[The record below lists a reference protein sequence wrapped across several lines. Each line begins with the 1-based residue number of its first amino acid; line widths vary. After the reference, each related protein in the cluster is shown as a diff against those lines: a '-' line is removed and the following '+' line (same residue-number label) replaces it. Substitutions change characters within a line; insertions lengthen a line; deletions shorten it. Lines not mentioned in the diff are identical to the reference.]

1 VEPNPD
7 IDRAIELLGAA
18 AEQLDQ
24 AAAHC
29 RVAVEHLR
37 NREIPRM
44 GAHAWAAHGHVLRA
58 VDRLDDAA
66 RLHSTKSRPA
76 T

>member
-1 VEPNPD
+1 VEANPD
-7 IDRAIELLGAA
+7 IDRAIALLSEA
-18 AEQLDQ
+18 AEQLEQ

-29 RVAVEHLR
+29 RVAVEHLQ

-58 VDRLDDAA
+58 CDQLDDSA
-66 RLHSTKSRPA
+66 RLHSTKARPA